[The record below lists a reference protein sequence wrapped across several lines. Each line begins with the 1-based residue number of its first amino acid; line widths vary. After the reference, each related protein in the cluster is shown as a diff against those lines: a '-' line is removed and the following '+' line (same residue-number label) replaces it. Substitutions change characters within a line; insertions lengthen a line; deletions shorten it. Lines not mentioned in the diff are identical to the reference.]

1 MTARWPTLGRRIA
14 ALVAAAGLAVGCV
27 DRPYG
32 SVTGATVAPLVSPA
46 PGGATPTPGPSL
58 PSQSDTAWGRI
69 WDALPPWFPIPPGAT
84 PTETGTGPTTA
95 ELALPSGSIARDAA
109 LFFQMELQKAGFAT
123 VSLDGSLEDGSFVIS
138 VPSVP
143 GGCQI
148 EVRVGPKG
156 TGVVARVLYGAGCPF
171 E

>member
-14 ALVAAAGLAVGCV
+14 ALVAAAGLVVGCV
-27 DRPYG
+27 DRPVG
-32 SVTGATVAPLVSPA
+32 SVTGATMPLVSPT
-46 PGGATPTPGPSL
+46 PGGLTPTPGPSL

-95 ELALPSGSIARDAA
+95 ELALLSGSNARDAA
-109 LFFQMELQKAGFAT
+109 LFFHTEFQKASFPT
-123 VSLDGSLEDGSFVIS
+123 VNLDGPLEDGSFVVS
-138 VPSVP
+138 VPGVP

-148 EVRVGPKG
+148 EVRVVPKG